1 MEIHTSEFVSRL
13 WVVLVL
19 YAVGYGITMQSTWL
33 ESRKS
38 AARLHCTLLELKFN
52 GVTSLLYLLVTI
64 WLFAKLTIVYVW
76 WKSIILMMVALTLG
90 TLVTELLLRFFGI
103 FRGLVFLISIINL
116 VFIGYILY
124 TI

>member
-13 WVVLVL
+13 WAVLVL

-52 GVTSLLYLLVTI
+52 GVTSLLYFLVTI
-64 WLFAKLTIVYVW
+64 WLFTKLIIVYVW
-76 WKSIILMMVALTLG
+76 WKSIILMVVALILG
-90 TLVTELLLRFFGI
+90 TAVTELLLRFFGI
-103 FRGLVFLISIINL
+103 FRGGVFIISIINL
-116 VFIGYILY
+116 FVVGFMLY
-124 TI
+124 KT